1 MRSKPSEV
9 GLSGKLWD
17 GETMSVYLRKSTAWS
32 LVRGN
37 AGACCASWGVSLPKP
52 SSGNRACRPSET
64 GGAQKNSTRW
74 PPMRRS
80 ISGPWTRCIFQ
91 QHGSRRPDVGS
102 SGSQGAVLLQ
112 KVPDIR
118 ISTAAACF
126 FYLIPTGIAVDVNRD
141 GTILFGRKRD
151 TTSEQAPFRCWC
163 NDDDYFSADG
173 GKDVALPL
181 QLDSQDDQIDSRRDL
196 EDFARL
202 HLVIGCLQKAIA
214 DGTIEVGLEWR
225 DVGQKG
231 GSRSIKAYQAAEVD
245 GGSEYVKKADQT
257 WASNQVIG
265 ERGWSADGFVRSS

>member
-1 MRSKPSEV
+1 MAANEKVDLWAVDEV
-9 GLSGKLWD
+9 HFPATRVAPPGCGF
-17 GETMSVYLRKSTAWS
+17 LRKS
-32 LVRGN
+32 R
-37 AGACCASWGVSLPKP
+37 
-52 SSGNRACRPSET
+52 SG
-64 GGAQKNSTRW
+64 
-74 PPMRRS
+74 
-80 ISGPWTRCIFQ
+80 
-91 QHGSRRPDVGS
+91 
-102 SGSQGAVLLQ
+102 
-112 KVPDIR
+112 
-118 ISTAAACF
+118 AAAKSPGYPDF
-126 FYLIPTGIAVDVNRD
+126 DGRSLFLYLIPTGIAVDVNRD

-231 GSRSIKAYQAAEVD
+231 GSPSIKAYQAAEVD

>member
-1 MRSKPSEV
+1 MDEV
-9 GLSGKLWD
+9 HFPATRVAPPGCGF
-17 GETMSVYLRKSTAWS
+17 LRKS
-32 LVRGN
+32 R
-37 AGACCASWGVSLPKP
+37 
-52 SSGNRACRPSET
+52 SG
-64 GGAQKNSTRW
+64 
-74 PPMRRS
+74 
-80 ISGPWTRCIFQ
+80 
-91 QHGSRRPDVGS
+91 
-102 SGSQGAVLLQ
+102 
-112 KVPDIR
+112 
-118 ISTAAACF
+118 AAAKSPGYPDF
-126 FYLIPTGIAVDVNRD
+126 DGRSLFLYLIPTGIAVDVNRD

-173 GKDVALPL
+173 GKDVAPPL

-231 GSRSIKAYQAAEVD
+231 GSPSIKAYQAAEVD

-265 ERGWSADGFVRSS
+265 ERRMERRWLCPVELTERRRRKNRRRPGGVASMLLRGPLSAALRGGGRQEPRHRRE